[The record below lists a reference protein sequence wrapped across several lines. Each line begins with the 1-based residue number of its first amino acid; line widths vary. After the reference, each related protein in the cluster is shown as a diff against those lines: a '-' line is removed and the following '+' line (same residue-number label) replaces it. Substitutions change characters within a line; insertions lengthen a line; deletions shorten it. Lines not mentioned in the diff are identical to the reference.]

1 MKIIIDVVVDTKQTI
16 SPLSLSIK
24 IVVMTDSRFELFL
37 LECWLLHSFV
47 VVKKLVCMNGFSLSC
62 VVFTCSRNRNIL
74 LRPMYKLTFWQ
85 NLLLHSP
92 SNWSPWFHMG
102 YSTEPIEQIDW
113 FERYGKSPCLNH
125 QPINS
130 DALHGVIRNP
140 IQQEEVVGKAFSG
153 SVCSLA

>member
-1 MKIIIDVVVDTKQTI
+1 
-16 SPLSLSIK
+16 
-24 IVVMTDSRFELFL
+24 
-37 LECWLLHSFV
+37 
-47 VVKKLVCMNGFSLSC
+47 
-62 VVFTCSRNRNIL
+62 
-74 LRPMYKLTFWQ
+74 
-85 NLLLHSP
+85 
-92 SNWSPWFHMG
+92 MG

-153 SVCSLA
+153 SVCSLPTDMDLLRWMILGHFFQKRLTSINT